1 MSGSFLRNAFI
12 FIIVIAAVIGGVR
25 WWQARNNGEFSDF
38 AMGNGRIEADQ
49 VDVATK
55 YGGRIIAIYANE
67 GDLVKPG
74 QVLAVMDTAE
84 EEALLEEARASIAQ
98 AEQSVRE
105 VEATIVQRESE
116 LKFADQELERT
127 RALVAKGHV
136 SQQQADQKISTRDIA
151 AAALEAAKARL
162 KTTEQAVASAQ
173 AEVKRIKIQ
182 IDEATLKAPVTGRV
196 LYRLAE
202 NGEVLGAG
210 GKVLTLVD
218 LSDIYMTIFLPSAE
232 AARVRFGAEA
242 RIKVDAAPG
251 RVVPA
256 VVTFVSPEAQFTPKQ
271 VETRDEREKLMF
283 RVKVTIP
290 SELVMKNI
298 DRVKTGVRGLAYV
311 RLNRD
316 VAWPEDLEVNLSQP
330 EG

>member
-1 MSGSFLRNAFI
+1 MSGSLLRNLVI
-12 FIIVIAAVIGGVR
+12 FVIILAAVVGGVR
-25 WWQARNNGEFSDF
+25 WWQARNSESFSDF
-38 AMGNGRIEADQ
+38 ASGNGRIEADQ

-55 YGGRIIAIYANE
+55 YGGRIVAIYANE
-67 GDLVKPG
+67 GDLVQPG

-84 EEALLEEARASIAQ
+84 EEALLEEARAAIAQ
-98 AEQSVRE
+98 AEQTVHE

-116 LKFADQELERT
+116 LKFAEQELERT
-127 RALVAKGHV
+127 KTLVAKGHV
-136 SQQQADQKISTRDIA
+136 SQQQADQKISARDIA
-151 AAALEAAKARL
+151 VAALSAARARF
-162 KTTEQAVASAQ
+162 KTTEQAVASAR
-173 AEVKRIKIQ
+173 AEVKRVKIQ
-182 IDEATLKAPVTGRV
+182 IDEATLKSPVHGRV

-210 GKVLTLVD
+210 GKVLTLID
-218 LSDIYMTIFLPSAE
+218 LSDIYMTIFLPSVE
-232 AARVRFGAEA
+232 AARIRFGAEA
-242 RIKVDAAPG
+242 RIRIDAAPG
-251 RVVPA
+251 RVIPA

-298 DRVKTGVRGLAYV
+298 ERVKTGVRGQAFV
-311 RLNRD
+311 QLNKETP
-316 VAWPEDLEVNLSQP
+316 WPDELQINLTQP